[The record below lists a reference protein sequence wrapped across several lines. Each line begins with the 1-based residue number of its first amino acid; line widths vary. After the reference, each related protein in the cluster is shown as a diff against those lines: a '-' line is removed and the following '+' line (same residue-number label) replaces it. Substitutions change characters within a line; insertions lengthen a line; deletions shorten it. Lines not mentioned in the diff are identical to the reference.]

1 MKRLLLSISVALLH
15 AAAASAAPVT
25 VEAARHTAA
34 LFMQQQAAAGVRRKA
49 PSTREMALI
58 ATGRHDSYYLFAH
71 AGGEGF
77 VVVSG
82 DDATAPILAYS
93 NETSLQ
99 ADSLPCGMQVLLD
112 GYAHQIAILRDAA
125 EAAPAMSPR
134 RAAAVQYILPST
146 FRSTFN
152 QHDPYNLLC
161 GKCPRNDGDNC
172 ATGCTATAMAGL
184 MYYHQWPPRL
194 TDDIPAYTTETRGF
208 AESGFAKGTAIEW
221 PQIHSTYTPGN
232 TAETGR
238 DAVATLMKMAG
249 TSIRTDYDHSSGA
262 WSASIPYALRRYFGY
277 EGASFEQSDGYDAA
291 EWTAKLRNEITEN
304 GPVLYSGVREDG
316 LDDEGKTKYV
326 GHAFLLEGFDSDGL
340 FYVNFGWG
348 GSRNNMFRLDV
359 LNSNGD
365 YTYRY
370 ILNQSALFGVRPGS
384 LEPPPASHRLCTTS
398 VVPVSETV
406 QVRQDRAHDFDKVGI
421 EVKLTDYMPDQAEHT
436 YDVGFAYRKAGSS
449 QYVIG
454 QRLLE
459 KQQFTLGSGYKVT
472 STLPF
477 GSGLDDGQYDIFFT
491 SRVSGL
497 EEWTLNDNSTR
508 CHAQAWICGNRMA
521 LRSATAHEAAL
532 TVAATADTRVSP
544 AQTATLTFTLRNGSQ
559 TVYDG
564 AVLARLIYTDDGGD
578 VHSAMTAI
586 EEMHIGADS
595 RQDLSVS
602 LTVPSDAISM
612 EMQFLDRCW
621 NPIGTVPVSM
631 DDGSDPGSD
640 PGTSY
645 GGTAVTYWFD
655 DQEQP
660 AGVLQSPASAFMLDV
675 SSLNE
680 GLHALHMAVSSTDS
694 DGEWHQEAPRTVY
707 FEKHGQEAE
716 VTTYNFIDGK
726 EHSMGTASTGTVCET
741 TVPLANVGE
750 GFYRLTTVIEHS
762 GTQRLTVREDY
773 FAREPSEKELAVMRM
788 ECSIDGV
795 TPTTLQRAFTNGT
808 LEYDLDVSQM
818 EPGLH
823 TLDYRVTGL
832 VPTGFRRDVFVIDPR
847 VDSYVYWLN
856 GDPANAVVQTQAGG
870 AAPWTLDAL
879 LPVTPMPL
887 RTTDYEFRVEEGIPV
902 TYTVNDFTMRVC
914 TDNGGYDISETV
926 KYVDEAS
933 RTAVGSELLPPNKTT
948 TTAAPLGGSIKWMYL
963 KATRGS
969 IIGLQTDRP
978 CTLHLYSPDGSAV
991 YKAEGSAARAGGEVM
1006 APLSGTYYVALHDIS
1021 DTSPAAA
1028 LDITFTYTESHKEV
1042 CDVNSDG
1049 SVDVAD
1055 IASIIDVM
1063 AGVIPSG
1070 TALAEA
1076 ADVNG
1081 DGSVDVADIATVI
1094 DKMAEL
1100 ARLAKAY

>member
-1 MKRLLLSISVALLH
+1 MNRLSLFISVLLLH

-49 PSTREMALI
+49 PAAREMSLI

-82 DDATAPILAYS
+82 DDATAPILGYS

-99 ADSLPCGMQVLLD
+99 ADSMPCGMRVLLD
-112 GYAHQIAILRDAA
+112 SYARQIAILRDAA
-125 EAAPAMSPR
+125 DAAPAMSPR
-134 RAAAVQYILPST
+134 RAAAVQYILPAT
-146 FRSTFN
+146 FRSTFD

-221 PQIHSTYTPGN
+221 PQIRSTYTPGN

-262 WSASIPYALRRYFGY
+262 WSASVPYALRRYFGY
-277 EGASFEQSDGYDAA
+277 EWASFEQSDGYDAA

-384 LEPPPASHRLCTTS
+384 LEPMPVSRRLCTIS
-398 VVPVSETV
+398 VRPVGETV
-406 QVRQDRAHDFDKVGI
+406 QSRQSQADAFGSVDV
-421 EVKLTDYMPDQAEHT
+421 EVSVTDYMPDQAGHT

-454 QRLLE
+454 QQLLE

-477 GSGLDDGQYDIFFT
+477 GSGLGDGQYDIFFT

-497 EEWTLNDNSTR
+497 EEWTLNDNSAR
-508 CHAQAWICGNRMA
+508 CHAQAWVCGNRMA
-521 LRSATAHEAAL
+521 LRSATAHEADL
-532 TVAATADTRVSP
+532 TVAAAADTRVSP
-544 AQTATLTFTLRNGSQ
+544 AQTATLTYTLRNSSP
-559 TVYDG
+559 TDYDG
-564 AVLARLIYTDDGGD
+564 AVLARLIYTDDGGN
-578 VHSAMTAI
+578 VHSAMAHI
-586 EEMHIGADS
+586 AEMHLGANS
-595 RQDLSVS
+595 QQNLSVR
-602 LTVPSDAISM
+602 LAVPSDAVSM

-621 NPIGTVPVSM
+621 NPIGTVPVST
-631 DDGSDPGSD
+631 DDGSDPG
-640 PGTSY
+640 PAPSY
-645 GGTAVTYWFD
+645 SGTAVAYWFD
-655 DQEQP
+655 DQKEP

-675 SSLNE
+675 SSLTE
-680 GLHALHMAVSSTDS
+680 GLHALHLAVSSTDS
-694 DGEWHQEAPRTVY
+694 DGEWRQEAPRTVY
-707 FEKHGQEAE
+707 FEKHGQETE
-716 VTTYNFIDGK
+716 LTTHYFIDGR
-726 EHSMGTASTGTVCET
+726 EHSTGTATTGAAGET

-750 GFYRLTTVIEHS
+750 GLYRLTTVIEHS
-762 GTQRLTVREDY
+762 GTQRLTMREDY
-773 FAREPSEKELAVMRM
+773 FAREPSEKELAAMRM

-795 TPTTLQRAFTNGT
+795 APTTLQRAFTDGT

-847 VDSYVYWLN
+847 VDSFAYWLN
-856 GDPANAVVQTQAGG
+856 GDPANAVVQGQAG
-870 AAPWTLDAL
+870 AAMPWTLDAL
-879 LPVTPMPL
+879 LPVAPMPL
-887 RTTDYEFRVEEGIPV
+887 RTADYEFRVEEGIPV

-914 TDNGGYDISETV
+914 TDNGGYDVSETV

-933 RTAVGSELLPPNKTT
+933 RTAIGTELLPPNKTT
-948 TTAAPLGGSIKWMYL
+948 TTAAPQSGSIKWMHL
-963 KATRGS
+963 KATTGS
-969 IIGLQTDRP
+969 IVCLQTDRP
-978 CTLHLYSPDGSAV
+978 CTIRLYSPDGSTA

-1006 APLSGTYYVALHDIS
+1006 APLTGTYYVALHDVS
-1021 DTSPAAA
+1021 DASTATA
-1028 LDITFTYTESHKEV
+1028 LGITFTYTESNKET
-1042 CDVNSDG
+1042 CDVNGDG
-1049 SVDVAD
+1049 SVNVAD
-1055 IASIIDVM
+1055 IATIIDAM

-1070 TALAEA
+1070 TALAA
-1076 ADVNG
+1076 SADVNG
-1081 DGSVDVADIATVI
+1081 DGSTDVADIATVI
-1094 DKMAEL
+1094 DRMAEL
-1100 ARLAKAY
+1100 ARMAKAY